1 MMHDSD
7 GVHDEALRQV
17 ARRLGAEAADRL
29 DVERT
34 AQTVVA
40 RLRAGDAPA
49 RSPIRW
55 MQPAWMRAAA
65 GVVLIFGAGLLIY
78 WRLHHLPPESTG
90 VDATVVVATAGE
102 LQDFTSGQLRDVLNS
117 LDDPVEISPTVH
129 AGEAGVEDLSEPQLQ
144 SLLKV
149 IPSIQAVED

>member
-1 MMHDSD
+1 MMRDAD

-49 RSPIRW
+49 RSPIHW

-65 GVVLIFGAGLLIY
+65 GVVLIVGAGLLIY
-78 WRLHHLPPESTG
+78 WRLYHPPEIG
-90 VDATVVVATAGE
+90 VPPVMVASAGE
-102 LQDFTSGQLRDVLNS
+102 LENFTSGQLRDVLNG
-117 LDDPVEISPTVH
+117 LDNTVEIMPTVH
-129 AGEAGVEDLSEPQLQ
+129 AGDAGVDDLSETQLQ
-144 SLLKV
+144 SLLTAM
-149 IPSIQAVED
+149 QAKED

>member
-1 MMHDSD
+1 MMRDSD
-7 GVHDEALRQV
+7 DVHDEALRQV

-34 AQTVVA
+34 AQAVVA
-40 RLRAGDAPA
+40 RLRAGDVPE
-49 RSPIRW
+49 RPPIRW

-65 GVVLIFGAGLLIY
+65 GVVLIIGAGLLVY
-78 WRLHHLPPESTG
+78 HTLHLPQESTG
-90 VDATVVVATAGE
+90 IDSTIVAASTGD
-102 LQDFTSGQLRDVLNS
+102 LQDFTPGQLQDVIAS
-117 LDDPVEISPTVH
+117 LDEPVEMTPSVY

-144 SLLKV
+144 SLLKA

>member
-17 ARRLGAEAADRL
+17 ARRLGADAAERL

-40 RLRAGDAPA
+40 RLRAGDVPE
-49 RSPIRW
+49 RPPIRW

-65 GVVLIFGAGLLIY
+65 GVVLIIGAGLLVY
-78 WRLHHLPPESTG
+78 RRLHLPAESSG
-90 VDATVVVATAGE
+90 VDSTIVVASTGE
-102 LQDFTSGQLRDVLNS
+102 LQDFTSGQLQDVLNG
-117 LDDPVEISPTVH
+117 LDQPVEMTPTVH
-129 AGEAGVEDLSEPQLQ
+129 AGEAGIEDLSEPQLQ
-144 SLLKV
+144 SLLK
-149 IPSIQAVED
+149 AMED